1 MRLSN
6 PAFDAAAVADSRR
19 FTLRF
24 VTIGLALLSL
34 AAAPSA
40 GARVTEGETLE
51 PVQLK
56 VLSGGTEALVSR
68 VASAN
73 IILFWR
79 PGQDAS
85 LDTLKQMAQCE
96 KLFVGKSVHMVAVV
110 SSTYPAAEVKAAVD
124 GAGLHVK
131 VLIDADDALYGKLE
145 VRQHPMLV
153 VTDDKGKVALAQPY
167 VRLRYCDIVHA
178 HVRYLLK
185 EIDAAQLQLAL
196 NPPAASMPN
205 DDKNAVARRWVIMGR
220 REAED
225 RHCDRAVVSFRKA
238 LAISPTQPDALAG
251 LAACESGT
259 RPAALKQ

>member
-1 MRLSN
+1 
-6 PAFDAAAVADSRR
+6 
-19 FTLRF
+19 LRF

-34 AAAPSA
+34 AAAPPA
-40 GARVTEGETLE
+40 GARVTEGEILE
-51 PVQLK
+51 SVQLK
-56 VLSGGTEALVSR
+56 TLSGGTEALVSR

-110 SSTYPAAEVKAAVD
+110 SSTYPAAEIQAAVD

-131 VLIDADDALYGKLE
+131 VLLDADDALYGKLE
-145 VRQHPMLV
+145 VRQHPLLV
-153 VTDDKGKVALAQPY
+153 VTDDKGKVALSQPY

-185 EIDAAQLQLAL
+185 EIDSAQLQLAL

-225 RHCDRAVVSFRKA
+225 GHCDRAVASFRKA
-238 LAISPTQPDALAG
+238 LTIAPAQPDALAG
-251 LAACESGT
+251 LAACERGT
-259 RPAALKQ
+259 QAAALKQ

>member
-1 MRLSN
+1 M
-6 PAFDAAAVADSRR
+6 
-19 FTLRF
+19 RF

-56 VLSGGTEALVSR
+56 VLTGGAEALFSR

-79 PGQDAS
+79 PGQEAS

-110 SSTYPAAEVKAAVD
+110 SSTYPAAEVKAAAD
-124 GAGLHVK
+124 GAGMHVK

-178 HVRYLLK
+178 RGRGWALRSRGGVLPQGALHLAHAAGCALRARGVRGRHPARRAEAVASPRARAAGDEPPPYAFSAAPSRSRSHSSAK
-185 EIDAAQLQLAL
+185 EMSS
-196 NPPAASMPN
+196 PAAIFGTSEV
-205 DDKNAVARRWVIMGR
+205 AVIPGSVLTSRM
-220 REAED
+220 
-225 RHCDRAVVSFRKA
+225 
-238 LAISPTQPDALAG
+238 
-251 LAACESGT
+251 
-259 RPAALKQ
+259 